1 MDDYELIDENI
12 PNTDME
18 HKSATSGSSWKTW
31 FTQKAVLTLD
41 KYSRTKSTSSFNNS
55 GTMTPQE
62 FSQALE
68 NEQANE

>member
-12 PNTDME
+12 PKTDME

-41 KYSRTKSTSSFNNS
+41 ISLITESTVSIRVDNDV
-55 GTMTPQE
+55 PE
-62 FSQALE
+62 AVD
-68 NEQANE
+68 